1 MIYNNYFNPLPLGKY
16 FNITVNKQG
25 ITTMDNLR
33 TGIIPNLTLILQ
45 QCTLFFD
52 TTICFSMTA
61 TSSISSNREKN
72 HVRRRCVILLPLPL
86 SNHKVEKH
94 LQDEI
99 NILKKSILIILYTR
113 G

>member
-1 MIYNNYFNPLPLGKY
+1 
-16 FNITVNKQG
+16 
-25 ITTMDNLR
+25 MDNLR
-33 TGIIPNLTLILQ
+33 TGIKPNLTLILQ

-61 TSSISSNREKN
+61 TSIGSNREKN

-86 SNHKVEKH
+86 SKHKVEKH